1 MRKLTLLGSALLL
14 SIPAYDAAAFETTYH
29 SVGLVYAE
37 IPFGPTTSKLAGPAF
52 GLRYGQFEYSS
63 DPIGAGV
70 KGFLSRPAVVDLKF
84 NQKGLQKLH
93 LNGMNTLDWTTR
105 FNVFGVAE
113 TVAAV
118 SWAKVA
124 MGAAAVAAAAAA
136 AGGTGSG
143 GSTSSTSNSTGG
155 TGTGTTSGTGT
166 GSKNCSASKVK
177 KARSAD
183 DCNEVEIEVENEKE
197 DDCRRAHS
205 ANECG
210 KTEETHTE
218 DDLTKKS

>member
-1 MRKLTLLGSALLL
+1 MRKLTLLSSALLL
-14 SIPAYDAAAFETTYH
+14 SIPVYDAAAFDTTYH

-37 IPFGPTTSKLAGPAF
+37 VPFGPTTSKLAGPAF

-70 KGFLSRPAVVDLKF
+70 KGFMSRPAVVDLKF

-105 FNVFGVAE
+105 FNAFGVAE

-136 AGGTGSG
+136 SGGGSSS
-143 GSTSSTSNSTGG
+143 GSTSSTSGSTSGTSTGTG
-155 TGTGTTSGTGT
+155 TGTGTT
-166 GSKNCSASKVK
+166 SKNCSASKVK

-183 DCNEVEIEVENEKE
+183 DCGEVENEKD
-197 DDCRRAHS
+197 DDCKRVRS

-210 KTEETHTE
+210 KPEETHTE
-218 DDLTKKS
+218 DDKDDSTKKS